1 MKEALTSWLARTA
14 PKIRPAVVNHWPG
27 LAGLLFFALCIPL
40 LSSLSTSFQLNIWGK
55 YLCYAALAVS
65 LNWLWGYTGLLCL
78 CQSLFFA
85 LGGYMAGMHLM
96 LLIGRLGAY
105 KSDLPDFM
113 VFLGYKQLPLF
124 WKPFHSFLFAGG
136 AVLWLPGIVAFIFG
150 WLAFRSRIKGVYFS
164 ILSQALT
171 YAACLL
177 FFRNDLGMGGN
188 NGFTDFRF
196 ILGLDIRARSTQV
209 LLYEGTVAFLA
220 LCIVFVNWVTHTK
233 FGMIQQAV
241 RDSEN
246 RVLFSGYATTA
257 YKLFV
262 FTVSAIIA
270 GIAGAF
276 YVPQVGI
283 INPSEMATSK
293 SLDVVV
299 WVAVGGRGTLYG
311 PVLGAVL
318 VNLMKSFTT
327 RYYPDY
333 WLIISGAI
341 FIFVVLFMPN
351 GVVGLPQ
358 QLSSIYRKWST
369 GHKRDAAAAPVI

>member
-1 MKEALTSWLARTA
+1 MSTPNSFSTLR
-14 PKIRPAVVNHWPG
+14 HGPG
-27 LAGLLFFALCIPL
+27 IAMLLFLMIGIPL
-40 LSSLSTSFQLNIWGK
+40 LSALSPSFQLNIWGK
-55 YLCYAALAVS
+55 YLCYASLAVS

-85 LGGYMAGMHLM
+85 LGGYMIGMHLM
-96 LLIGRLGAY
+96 LMIGTLGAY
-105 KSDLPDFM
+105 KSALPDFM
-113 VFLGYKQLPLF
+113 VFLGYKELPTF
-124 WKPFHSFLFAGG
+124 WKPFYSFLFSSGMV
-136 AVLWLPGIVAFIFG
+136 VLLPGLVAFVFG

-171 YAACLL
+171 YAATLL
-177 FFRNDLGMGGN
+177 FFRNDLVMGGN

-196 ILGLDIRARSTQV
+196 LLGMDIRARSTQI
-209 LLYEGTVAFLA
+209 LLYEGSVLFLA
-220 LCIVFVNWVTHTK
+220 LCIGFIAWVTQTK

-262 FTVSAIIA
+262 FTVSAIMA

-311 PVLGAVL
+311 PVLGAIL
-318 VNLMKSFTT
+318 VNLLKSYTT

-351 GVVGLPQ
+351 GVVGLPK
-358 QLSSIYRKWST
+358 QLTALRARLGRLRNT
-369 GHKRDAAAAPVI
+369 HAPVAQAS